1 MIGVAT
7 LTQHQVGLTGNSCD
21 NTRGSLPSE
30 IAPRVSSTQ
39 SENGSADSLSGELAS
54 LARMYYTEL
63 HLMWRRQYRV
73 IPPKRIS
80 RDILELGIAW
90 KIQESKHGGL
100 SGSAKRQVAEL
111 ARTMETKS
119 NRAKVR
125 VITPKPGA
133 RLLRSWAGVTHD
145 VMVVDEAFIWAGK
158 RWRSLSAIAR
168 AITGTHWS
176 GPRFFGLIAKTE
188 PGPSTQKSKAPDHE

>member
-1 MIGVAT
+1 MIAMAM
-7 LTQHQVGLTGNSCD
+7 LTEYQAGLSGDSFET
-21 NTRGSLPSE
+21 TQGSLPPE
-30 IAPRVSSTQ
+30 AAPRVSSTKSQ
-39 SENGSADSLSGELAS
+39 NSSANSLSIEPTS
-54 LARMYYTEL
+54 LAQLNYTEL

-111 ARTMETKS
+111 AGTMEMKS
-119 NRAKVR
+119 NQAKVR

-145 VMVVDEAFIWAGK
+145 VMVVDEGFLWAGK

-168 AITGTHWS
+168 AITGTRWS
-176 GPRFFGLIAKTE
+176 GPRFFGLTATTE
-188 PGPSTQKSKAPDHE
+188 PGLSTQKSKAPDHE